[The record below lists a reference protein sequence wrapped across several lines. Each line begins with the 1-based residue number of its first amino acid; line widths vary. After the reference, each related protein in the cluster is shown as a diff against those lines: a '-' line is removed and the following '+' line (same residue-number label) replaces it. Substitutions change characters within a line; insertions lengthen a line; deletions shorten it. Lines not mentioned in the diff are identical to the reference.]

1 MDLLSL
7 LRTLGGLAV
16 VLGLLAGALW
26 LVRRYDLRLPGRAI
40 GARDRRLELLE
51 TLPIDGR
58 RMVALLRRDGREH
71 LVLIAPEG
79 HLILESGVVPDAVD
93 HAATQARREA
103 RDLASALRD
112 QRHADVQTMASDSFA
127 MLVDRVRAG
136 AAPIAS
142 ALKAGTGIA
151 RLPRKPWIAT
161 LCLVGFALAATI
173 PSAAFAQSATVSM
186 GSGSVSGRAITLVMM
201 LTVLS
206 LAPGILMTVTSFTRI
221 VVALSLLRTGIGAQ
235 GVPPNPVII
244 SLALFLSFFVMAP
257 TFQVAW
263 DQGVS
268 PYSAG
273 KLTEQQAFVK
283 TAEPFRQFMLK
294 HVRGDDLK
302 LFVDLSRKAPVARAD
317 VPLTTL
323 MPAFMI
329 SELRRAFEIGFLLL
343 LPFLIIDLAVSAVL
357 MAMGMMMLPPPTIA
371 LPMKIIFFVLVD
383 GWALVAGSLIR
394 SFGGSG

>member
-1 MDLLSL
+1 
-7 LRTLGGLAV
+7 LRK
-16 VLGLLAGALW
+16 
-26 LVRRYDLRLPGRAI
+26 R
-40 GARDRRLELLE
+40 
-51 TLPIDGR
+51 
-58 RMVALLRRDGREH
+58 
-71 LVLIAPEG
+71 
-79 HLILESGVVPDAVD
+79 HLIL
-93 HAATQARREA
+93 
-103 RDLASALRD
+103 
-112 QRHADVQTMASDSFA
+112 
-127 MLVDRVRAG
+127 
-136 AAPIAS
+136 
-142 ALKAGTGIA
+142 
-151 RLPRKPWIAT
+151 
-161 LCLVGFALAATI
+161 FALAMVVPTT
-173 PSAAFAQSATVSM
+173 AFAQSASITL
-186 GSGSVSGRAITLVMM
+186 GEGSVSSRAIMLVMM

-221 VVALSLLRTGIGAQ
+221 VVALSLLRTGIGAP

-244 SLALFLSFFVMAP
+244 SLALFLSFFVMGP
-257 TFQVAW
+257 TFQQAW
-263 DQGVS
+263 EQGVN

-283 TAEPFRQFMLK
+283 TSEPFRQFMLK
-294 HVRGDDLK
+294 HVRTDDLR
-302 LFVDLSRKAPVARAD
+302 LFSELSGKPPVARAAM
-317 VPLTTL
+317 PLTTL